1 MITMIKIIVLKK
13 NFHLNG
19 AMGFVT
25 VGVGI
30 EAKEEEEEKEEE
42 TTNIEEVTNFYY
54 KIKQILLE
62 QNKSQPIN
70 YGSLDYFINKKN
82 KTNKTNKTK
91 PIRIP
96 IANSN

>member
-1 MITMIKIIVLKK
+1 
-13 NFHLNG
+13 
-19 AMGFVT
+19 MGFVT

-30 EAKEEEEEKEEE
+30 EAKEEEKEEKEEE
-42 TTNIEEVTNFYY
+42 INNIEEVTNFYY

-82 KTNKTNKTK
+82 KKNKKNKTK

-96 IANSN
+96 FSNSN

>member
-1 MITMIKIIVLKK
+1 
-13 NFHLNG
+13 
-19 AMGFVT
+19 MGFVT

-30 EAKEEEEEKEEE
+30 EAKEEEEKEEE
-42 TTNIEEVTNFYY
+42 TNNIEEVTNFYY

-82 KTNKTNKTK
+82 KKNKTK

>member
-1 MITMIKIIVLKK
+1 MIIIIVLKK

-30 EAKEEEEEKEEE
+30 EAKEEEKEEKEEE
-42 TTNIEEVTNFYY
+42 INNIEEVTNFYY

-82 KTNKTNKTK
+82 KKNKKNKTK

-96 IANSN
+96 FSNSN